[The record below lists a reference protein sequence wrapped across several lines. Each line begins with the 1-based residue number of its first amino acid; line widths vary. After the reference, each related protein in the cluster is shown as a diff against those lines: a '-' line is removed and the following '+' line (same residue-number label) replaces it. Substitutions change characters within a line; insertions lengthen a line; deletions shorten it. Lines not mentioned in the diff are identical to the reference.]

1 MYLSQLSIHGFKSFA
16 EPTELLFDEGL
27 TAIVGPNG
35 CGKSNIVDAVRWVI
49 GEQRARILRSEKM
62 ENVIFN
68 GTAKR
73 RPLGMAEVTLTIENN
88 RGVLPTEYNEVT
100 LGRRLYRSGDSEYL
114 LNDSQCRLKDITEL
128 FMDTGMGADAYSVI
142 ELKMIDEILSS
153 STEDRRRLFE
163 EAAGITKYKQRRR
176 QALRK
181 LENTQ
186 ADLTRVR
193 DLTDEVAKRVRRL
206 KRQAKKAASYN
217 ERKERLDT
225 LELQLAQ
232 AEFTRLQQQQGELAE
247 QLQATRDEVSAYTA
261 RLQREEARLEELRT
275 AAVGQEQTVSAR
287 QEELATHREQVRAL
301 EADLRLTEE
310 RLANAQSEQDRLQ
323 QAQAEGDAR
332 IATLEQERDA
342 LKEQIAAQQ
351 PLTTAAQEARAE
363 AKAYRGQMAEEATAL
378 REHRDAQRA
387 RESTLQRKQ
396 AEQQRALDR
405 LENRIDLQAEE
416 LERLDAATGAA
427 AASLDALDG
436 RVAETKEALDA
447 AEAAV
452 ADAEE
457 ALATAEARHAAVT
470 ERLETRRSTLHT
482 AERAADAAAHEVAL
496 LESLVDAYDDFSDA
510 VQFLAE
516 QDDWAPDGLHTVA
529 DALTCPPALRPA
541 LDAALGDLASCII
554 VPAPSHVAEARK
566 RLQSAGRGRATFLVQ
581 ERLPEPPPPPTVPDE
596 AKPLSAQVK
605 GADRAHQRLGE
616 VLLHACYLA
625 PSVDE
630 AADLAASS
638 SASARF
644 ITPDGE
650 WVDGRGLVHGGGAS
664 DETAVATRRLERRDQ
679 LAAARATLETAEAKR
694 AAAEHAVAETED
706 TLREV
711 PLQKRRSARDAAE
724 RGYQEARRTHEQ
736 ATYER
741 TQARQAQAAHEQQ
754 RAEQEEALAAL
765 RNEQAPRQEALRAT
779 SEALQK
785 AEAARADAAE
795 ALATADQAER
805 AAQDAFN
812 AANVEAVRA
821 ENTLDRLTSEHQ
833 RTTERI
839 TELADQQTR
848 RTARLEALAETLA
861 HTRKEKGDIQTALED
876 LQQQRGA
883 LEDAVS
889 AARTELME
897 QKVQVNNVE
906 KRLRQLRSSRE
917 THVQTANEHEV
928 RLAEVNTRLNDLNTD
943 VAETYDR
950 SLADAPVP
958 LPDAFNADEAR
969 SEVRELRQSLQGMG
983 SINALALEEYEE
995 EQDRLD
1001 FLTAQ
1006 QDDLEQA
1013 EDTLLDTITEINTTA
1028 EARFLE
1034 TFETIRAHFQEL
1046 FQELFG
1052 AAAAADLALEDADDP
1067 LESPIDIRAKPR
1079 GKRPVSLTQLS
1090 SGEKALTAVALLF
1103 SIYLVKPSP
1112 FCILDEVDAPLD
1124 DANVQRFMQLIER
1137 FADRTQFILVTHN
1150 QQTMEH
1156 ADRLYG
1162 ITMQEAGVSKLVSV
1176 KFEEALEMAG

>member
-1 MYLSQLSIHGFKSFA
+1 MYLSKLSIHGFKSFA
-16 EPTELLFDEGL
+16 EPTELQFDEGL

-49 GEQRARILRSEKM
+49 GEQRARVLRSEKM

-142 ELKMIDEILSS
+142 ELKMVDEILSS

-232 AEFTRLQQQQGELAE
+232 AEFSRLQQQRAQLTE
-247 QLQATRDEVSAYTA
+247 QLQAARDEVSAYTA

-287 QEELATHREQVRAL
+287 QEALATHKEEVRSL

-310 RLANAQSEQDRLQ
+310 RLANARAEQDRLRE
-323 QAQAEGDAR
+323 AQAEAETR
-332 IATLEQERDA
+332 LTTLEQERDE
-342 LKEQIAAQQ
+342 LEEQVAAQE
-351 PLTTAAQEARAE
+351 PRTMAAQEARAE
-363 AKAYRGQMAEEATAL
+363 AEAHRDRMTNEAAAL
-378 REHRDAQRA
+378 RERRDAHRA
-387 RESTLQRKQ
+387 REASLQREQ
-396 AEQQRALDR
+396 AQQQRALDR
-405 LENRIDLQAEE
+405 LENRIELQAEE
-416 LERLDAATGAA
+416 LERLEASAEAAG
-427 AASLDALDG
+427 ASLDVLDA
-436 RVAETKEALDA
+436 RVAETQNALDA
-447 AEAAV
+447 AKTAATAAEAEL
-452 ADAEE
+452 EE
-457 ALATAEARHAAVT
+457 AEARHAALT
-470 ERLETRRSTLHT
+470 EQLDARRRTLHT

-496 LESLVDAYDDFSDA
+496 LESLVAAYDDFSDA

-516 QDDWAPDGLHTVA
+516 HDDWAPDGLQTVA
-529 DALTCPPALRPA
+529 DVLTCPPALRPA
-541 LDAALGDLASCII
+541 LDAALGDFAACIV
-554 VPAPSHVAEARK
+554 VPTPAHVAEARK
-566 RLQSAGRGRATFLVQ
+566 RLHTADRGRATFLVQ
-581 ERLPEPPPPPTVPDE
+581 DRLPDALPSPAAVDDAEPL
-596 AKPLSAQVK
+596 AAQIDV
-605 GADRAHQRLGE
+605 ADAAHQRLAN
-616 VLLHACYLA
+616 VLLHGCYLA
-625 PSVDE
+625 PSVE
-630 AADLAASS
+630 VAADLAASS
-638 SASARF
+638 VASARF
-644 ITPDGE
+644 ITPEGE
-650 WVDGRGLVHGGGAS
+650 WVDGRGLVHGGGTPSEA
-664 DETAVATRRLERRDQ
+664 AVATRRLERRDQ
-679 LAAARATLETAEAKR
+679 LTSAREAMEAAEAKR
-694 AAAEHAVAETED
+694 AKAARAMAETEEA
-706 TLREV
+706 LRDI
-711 PLQKRRSARDAAE
+711 PLQEHRSARDAAAE
-724 RGYQEARRTHEQ
+724 AYQEARRTHEQ
-736 ATYER
+736 AVYER
-741 TQARQAQAAHEQQ
+741 TQAGEAQAERERQ
-754 RAEQEEALAAL
+754 RAEQQEALTKL
-765 RNEQAPRQEALRAT
+765 REERAPLVEALRAT
-779 SEALQK
+779 TEALQE
-785 AEAARADAAE
+785 AEAARADAEE
-795 ALATADQAER
+795 ALAAAEQAER
-805 AAQDAFN
+805 TARDAFN
-812 AANVEAVRA
+812 AANVEAVQA
-821 ENTLDRLTSEHQ
+821 ENTLDRLTREHE
-833 RTTERI
+833 RTADHI
-839 TELADQQTR
+839 TELADR
-848 RTARLEALAETLA
+848 RSRRATRLEALA
-861 HTRKEKGDIQTALED
+861 QTITAAQQQKAELQSALEE

-883 LEDAVS
+883 LDDAVS
-889 AARTELME
+889 AARTALME

-917 THVQTANEHEV
+917 AQVQTANEHEV
-928 RLAEVNTRLNDLNTD
+928 RLAEVNTRLEDLRTD

-958 LPDAFNADEAR
+958 LPEAFDADEAR
-969 SEVRELRQSLQGMG
+969 SEVRSLRQSLQDMG
-983 SINALALEEYEE
+983 SINALALDEYEE
-995 EQDRLD
+995 EQERLD
-1001 FLTAQ
+1001 FLTTQ

-1013 EDTLLDTITEINTTA
+1013 EDTLLETITEINTTA
-1028 EARFLE
+1028 EARFSE
-1034 TFETIRAHFQEL
+1034 TFETIRAHFREL

-1052 AAAAADLALEDADDP
+1052 AAASADLALEDADDP
-1067 LESPIDIRAKPR
+1067 LESPIEIRAKPR

-1137 FADRTQFILVTHN
+1137 FADKTQFILVTHN

>member
-287 QEELATHREQVRAL
+287 QEALATHREQVRAL

-310 RLANAQSEQDRLQ
+310 RLANAQSEQGRLQ
-323 QAQAEGDAR
+323 EAQAQGEAR

-342 LKEQIAAQQ
+342 LEEQIAAQK
-351 PLTTAAQEARAE
+351 PRTMAAQEARAE
-363 AKAYRGQMAEEATAL
+363 AKTHRGQMAEEAAAL
-378 REHRDAQRA
+378 REHRDTQRA
-387 RESTLQRKQ
+387 REATLQRKQ

-416 LERLDAATGAA
+416 LERLDASAGVAT
-427 AASLDALDG
+427 ASLDALDD
-436 RVAETKEALDA
+436 RVAKTKEAFDA
-447 AEAAV
+447 AEAAL
-452 ADAEE
+452 AEAEE

-470 ERLETRRSTLHT
+470 EQLETRRQTLHT

-496 LESLVDAYDDFSDA
+496 LESLVDAYDDVSDA

-529 DALTCPPALRPA
+529 DVLTCPPALRPA
-541 LDAALGDLASCII
+541 LDAALGDFASCIV

-566 RLQSAGRGRATFLVQ
+566 RLRSASRGRATFLVQ
-581 ERLPEPPPPPTVPDE
+581 ERLPEPPPSPTVPDE

-650 WVDGRGLVHGGGAS
+650 WV
-664 DETAVATRRLERRDQ
+664 E
-679 LAAARATLETAEAKR
+679 AER

-741 TQARQAQAAHEQQ
+741 AQARQAQAAREQQ

-765 RNEQAPRQEALRAT
+765 RDEQAPRQEALRAT

-861 HTRKEKGDIQTALED
+861 HTQKEKGDIQTALED

-897 QKVQVNNVE
+897 QKVQVNTVE

-917 THVQTANEHEV
+917 RHVQTANEHEV
-928 RLAEVNTRLNDLNTD
+928 RLAEVNTRMEDLNTD

-950 SLADAPVP
+950 SLADARVS
-958 LPDAFNADEAR
+958 LPEAFNADEAR
-969 SEVRELRQSLQGMG
+969 SEVRELRQSLQSMG
-983 SINALALEEYEE
+983 SINALALDEYEE

-1034 TFETIRAHFQEL
+1034 TFDTIRAHFQEL

>member
-1 MYLSQLSIHGFKSFA
+1 
-16 EPTELLFDEGL
+16 
-27 TAIVGPNG
+27 V
-35 CGKSNIVDAVRWVI
+35 
-49 GEQRARILRSEKM
+49 
-62 ENVIFN
+62 
-68 GTAKR
+68 
-73 RPLGMAEVTLTIENN
+73 
-88 RGVLPTEYNEVT
+88 
-100 LGRRLYRSGDSEYL
+100 
-114 LNDSQCRLKDITEL
+114 
-128 FMDTGMGADAYSVI
+128 
-142 ELKMIDEILSS
+142 
-153 STEDRRRLFE
+153 
-163 EAAGITKYKQRRR
+163 
-176 QALRK
+176 
-181 LENTQ
+181 
-186 ADLTRVR
+186 
-193 DLTDEVAKRVRRL
+193 
-206 KRQAKKAASYN
+206 
-217 ERKERLDT
+217 
-225 LELQLAQ
+225 
-232 AEFTRLQQQQGELAE
+232 
-247 QLQATRDEVSAYTA
+247 
-261 RLQREEARLEELRT
+261 
-275 AAVGQEQTVSAR
+275 
-287 QEELATHREQVRAL
+287 
-301 EADLRLTEE
+301 
-310 RLANAQSEQDRLQ
+310 
-323 QAQAEGDAR
+323 
-332 IATLEQERDA
+332 
-342 LKEQIAAQQ
+342 
-351 PLTTAAQEARAE
+351 QEARAE

-387 RESTLQRKQ
+387 REATLQRKQ

-436 RVAETKEALDA
+436 RVAETREALDA

-983 SINALALEEYEE
+983 SINALALDEYEE